1 MHTKLKQRHDVLEQL
16 TWDLTS
22 MFIHEQDLIE
32 TLAELQLKVDA
43 CKTAYWKKLNNTNDI
58 IDCLKDWMSLM
69 TLATKCVT
77 YTHLNLSTNQTNNE
91 NAKLAN
97 NVSSS
102 VSRMMSDLSFI
113 ESELGQCEVD
123 VLNQVKDKSPELI
136 VFIDDLLRSKNHR
149 LHPEV
154 EKTLLALAPV
164 LDSFYPIYNR
174 SKLAD
179 LQFQPFNVNGIE
191 HDLSFV
197 RYENE
202 LEFETHHDVRHQAFN
217 SFSHQLSKYQ
227 HTMAATY
234 QSHIKKEKLISIMRN
249 HESVFDY
256 LLFNQKVS
264 KDMYHRQIDL
274 IMTDLAPIM
283 RKYAKLI
290 QNVHGLESMT
300 FADLKLP
307 LDPDFEPDIT
317 IDEAKSVIK
326 AGLSSLGEDY
336 LEMVD
341 LAFDNRWIDFEQ
353 NIGKSTG
360 AFCSSPYGVHPYILI
375 SWTQRMREC
384 FVLAH
389 ELGHAGHFYFAHQH
403 QNILNSR
410 PSLYFIEAPSTM
422 NELLVA
428 QTLKLKSNDLRM
440 KRWVLSTIIS
450 RTYYHNFVTHLLEAA
465 FQREVYNIIDQ
476 GGSIVAD
483 TLSSITLDILKSF
496 WGDQVEIQDEAKY
509 IWMRQP
515 HYYMG
520 LYSYTYSAGLTIATQ
535 AHRKI
540 TEDPSYIKQWKSVL
554 NAGGTKTPQELSM
567 MMDIDLT
574 SEQPLKETIQAIGDM
589 VDEMIELTNEIEKNS
604 QV

>member
-1 MHTKLKQRHDVLEQL
+1 MSTKLKQRHEVLEQL

-22 MFIHEQDLIE
+22 LFDDEQSLLQTLEDLQRDVE
-32 TLAELQLKVDA
+32 T
-43 CKTAYWKKLNNTNDI
+43 CKKTYWKKLNNADDI
-58 IDCLKDWMSLM
+58 ISCLQDWMRLI

-77 YTHLNLSTNQTNNE
+77 YTHLNLSTDQTNNE
-91 NAKLAN
+91 SAKLTS

-102 VSRMMSDLSFI
+102 VSRMMSQLSFI
-113 ESELGQCEVD
+113 ESELGLCEVD
-123 VLNQVKDKSPELI
+123 VLNQVKDKSPELV
-136 VFIDDLLRSKNHR
+136 VFIDDLLRSKKHR

-154 EKTLLALAPV
+154 EKTLMALAPV

-179 LQFQPFNVNGIE
+179 LQFQPFVVAGIE
-191 HDLSFV
+191 HNLSFV
-197 RYENE
+197 LYENE
-202 LEFETHHDVRHQAFN
+202 LEFETNHDIRHQAFV
-217 SFSHQLSKYQ
+217 SFSHQLSKYK

-234 QSHIKKEKLISIMRN
+234 QSHIKKEKLLSQMRD

-290 QNVHGLESMT
+290 KDVHGLEAMT

-307 LDPDFEPDIT
+307 LDPDFEPNIT

-326 AGLSSLGEDY
+326 EGLSVLGEDY
-336 LEMVD
+336 IQMVD
-341 LAFDNRWIDFEQ
+341 QAFDSRWIDFEQ

-389 ELGHAGHFYFAHQH
+389 ELGHAGHFYFAHQN

-428 QTLKLKSNDLRM
+428 QTLKSKSNDLRM
-440 KRWVLSTIIS
+440 KRWVLSSIIS

-465 FQREVYNIIDQ
+465 FQRDVYNIIDQ
-476 GGSIVAD
+476 NGSIVAD
-483 TLSSITLDILKSF
+483 TLSAITLDVLRAF

-509 IWMRQP
+509 TWMRQP

-535 AHRKI
+535 AHKKI
-540 TEDPSYIKQWKSVL
+540 TEDSNYIEQWKSTL
-554 NAGGTKTPQELSM
+554 NAGGTKTPQELGM
-567 MMDIDLT
+567 MLGIDLS
-574 SEQPLKETIQAIGDM
+574 SEKPLKETIQTIGEM
-589 VDEMIELTNEIEKNS
+589 VDEMIVLTKEIEKNS
-604 QV
+604 HL